1 MKVTILCEGR
11 MNKNPEKEIC
21 ELYQKRINLIKKS
34 GFSNFNIKQSTKKEI
49 STIINEKNIYKK
61 FLVLDENGKM
71 CTSLD
76 FAKIIQKYLSN
87 NIKNLYLLIGQP
99 EGVSINT
106 EDCEKISLS
115 KLTFSHSLAR
125 VILCEQFYRCATII
139 TNHPY
144 HKY

>member
-49 STIINEKNIYKK
+49 SKIIKEKNIYKK
-61 FLVLDENGKM
+61 FLILDENGKM

-87 NIKNLYLLIGQP
+87 NIKDLYLLIGQP

-106 EDCEKISLS
+106 EYCEKISLS

>member
-11 MNKNPEKEIC
+11 MNKNPEKEMC
-21 ELYQKRINLIKKS
+21 ELYKKRINLIKKS
-34 GFSNFNIKQSTKKEI
+34 GFSNFNIKQSTQKEI
-49 STIINEKNIYKK
+49 SSILKEKNIHKK
-61 FLVLDENGKM
+61 FLVLNEDGKL
-71 CTSLD
+71 CTSVE
-76 FAKIIQKYLSN
+76 FVKIIQKYLSN
-87 NIKNLYLLIGQP
+87 NVKELYLLIGQP
-99 EGVSINT
+99 EGVSITTDN
-106 EDCEKISLS
+106 CEKISLS